1 MSGGH
6 WERYSAVLV
15 MANRDLR
22 QHLDEALSRLRLATD
37 ELDLA
42 REHNRTLLALLDRSR
57 RETAFT
63 NRTAEDLAQ
72 RAIATRRELEDLQA
86 SLADAPSITEPNGRA
101 HVGGRSQGA
110 AL

>member
-22 QHLDEALSRLRLATD
+22 QHLDEALRRLRLSAD

-57 RETAFT
+57 RDTAVA
-63 NRTAEDLAQ
+63 NRAVSLLMERVTAIDREFEGQLRRLA
-72 RAIATRRELEDLQA
+72 A
-86 SLADAPSITEPNGRA
+86 EPP

>member
-1 MSGGH
+1 VSGGH

-22 QHLDEALSRLRLATD
+22 QHLDEALGRLRLATD

-57 RETAFT
+57 RETAVA
-63 NRTAEDLAQ
+63 NRAVSLLMMERVTAIDREFEGQLRRLA
-72 RAIATRRELEDLQA
+72 A
-86 SLADAPSITEPNGRA
+86 APEPA